1 MPVGASQYN
10 TMEELSRIFVMK
22 GRLARVVP
30 ILGLDTYV
38 HGRGRLVI
46 QLLGQVTVMD
56 GSGKEFDHSELLVWM
71 NDAVFLAP
79 SMLLS
84 PAVSWEPVDSG
95 SFDLVLTDGDQTVRG
110 RVFLDDRGAPIDF
123 HADRYATL
131 PDGIVLTPWRTPVGA
146 WQIVEGRPFPGPF
159 SAIYDL
165 ANGPFCYLEG
175 RFDPESIIF
184 NVPPTAREGRPSAS

>member
-1 MPVGASQYN
+1 MPVDAVQYN
-10 TMEELSRIFVMK
+10 TVDELSRIFVMK
-22 GRLARVVP
+22 VRIAHLLP

-38 HGRGRLVI
+38 HGHGRLVI
-46 QLLGQVTVMD
+46 QLLGRVTVMD

-84 PAVSWEPVDSG
+84 PAVSWEPVDSE

-110 RVFLDDRGAPIDF
+110 RVHLDDRGAPIDF

-131 PDGIVLTPWRTPVGA
+131 PDGIVLTPWRTPVEA

-165 ANGPFCYLEG
+165 ANGPFCYLKG
-175 RFDPESIIF
+175 QFTPGAVSF
-184 NVPPTAREGRPSAS
+184 NIRNL